1 MKYKLDNVVDDI
13 YKKLSVLGKGKQL
26 KISEDEIQNFGEAM
40 KDSLRSWCKPHAH
53 NRSPSLRMS
62 NIGKKPRQLW
72 FDMNSPKDKQEALPP
87 SLFIK
92 FLYGHLLEEVMLFL
106 VKLSGHK
113 VTGEQKEVSVDGIKG
128 HMDCIIDGE
137 VVDIKT
143 TSGFSFSKFKDGTLA
158 EQDTFGYMSQ
168 LAGYEEAEGTKD
180 GGFLAINKETGELA
194 LFKPSTFDKPNIKE
208 KIKKL
213 KSYMKKKTPPEFCY
227 TPVPDGVSGNMKLP
241 RECEWCRHKF
251 ECNKDT
257 NEGKGLRVF
266 QYAGNK
272 RKYLT
277 QTPKLPR
284 VPEIT

>member
-113 VTGEQKEVSVDGIKG
+113 VTGEQKEVSVDGIKA

-158 EQDTFGYMSQ
+158 EQDTFVYKSQ

-251 ECNKDT
+251 ECHKDT

>member
-1 MKYKLDNVVDDI
+1 
-13 YKKLSVLGKGKQL
+13 
-26 KISEDEIQNFGEAM
+26 
-40 KDSLRSWCKPHAH
+40 
-53 NRSPSLRMS
+53 
-62 NIGKKPRQLW
+62 
-72 FDMNSPKDKQEALPP
+72 
-87 SLFIK
+87 
-92 FLYGHLLEEVMLFL
+92 
-106 VKLSGHK
+106 
-113 VTGEQKEVSVDGIKG
+113 
-128 HMDCIIDGE
+128 MDCIIDGV

-251 ECNKDT
+251 ECHKDT

>member
-53 NRSPSLRMS
+53 NKSPSLRMS

-251 ECNKDT
+251 ECHKDT